1 MSDHNPVH
9 SIIHSQVASQ
19 IASQVHSEAPTTTSD
34 YELATVAAPG
44 ERRALISEARAQ
56 KGRGLLWWR
65 KRQ

>member
-9 SIIHSQVASQ
+9 SIIHSQV
-19 IASQVHSEAPTTTSD
+19 ASQVHSEAPTTTSD